1 MKKARI
7 KILDAVDCKVMSKM
21 VIHDVWEDLSYE
33 EDSRALGKNQT
44 VQRSFIHR
52 GTGKFPAGL
61 LPIVERKLRKRGY
74 DVQVKDAEYKELE
87 YDFPSMTEK
96 PEDYQLRV
104 LNKIDKPRG
113 LIISATGSGKT
124 NMEAGLM
131 SLYGLPRTLVIV
143 TQKPLLYQLRKKFK
157 KLLGIPKVGIVGDS
171 RQDFQRITVALY
183 QTLVRYE
190 LDEVNKL
197 FDMVIMDE
205 VQTGRSDS
213 IQIIMNQLK
222 NVHYRYGFT
231 ATMRLKQPDRY
242 IIQGLFG
249 KPIAIVPEEQTTK
262 RVTDVKMFMLRFN
275 DKYRNGYSYT
285 ERVTQNIWKNNNRN
299 SLIADAVQFIVQK
312 KKWSCLILTEKVIQA
327 EAISGLLSLRDI
339 PCPIV
344 YNKTPEDEKVKLFK
358 RLDKKSI
365 PCIIGTTAISVGV
378 DIPSI
383 DFLFIVSEIKHWL
396 AIVQRVGRGRRKTE
410 GKDILHAADIFSTFG
425 PKDRTF
431 KRQSLKK
438 RKVYKKRGWLQGLY
452 SLESFKEEL
461 G

>member
-1 MKKARI
+1 MKTAHI
-7 KILDAVDCKVMSKM
+7 KILDAVDCEVFGDWEA
-21 VIHDVWEDLSYE
+21 IEDVWEDLSYE
-33 EDSRALGKNQT
+33 VESRALGKNKK
-44 VQRSFIHR
+44 VQKSFIHR

-61 LPIVERKLRKRGY
+61 LPIAIRKLEKRGY
-74 DVQVKDAEYKELE
+74 KVKVQEAEYDELE

-104 LNKIDKPRG
+104 LNKIKMPRG
-113 LIISATGSGKT
+113 LIISSTGSGKT
-124 NMEAGLM
+124 HMEAGIM

-143 TQKPLLYQLRKKFK
+143 TQEPLLYQLQKEFK
-157 KLLGIPKVGIVGDS
+157 RLLGIPKVGIVGDGHK
-171 RQDFQRITVALY
+171 DFQRITVALY

-190 LDEVNKL
+190 LDRVDKL

-249 KPIAIVPEEQTTK
+249 KPIAIVPEEQTKK

-312 KKWSCLILTEKVIQA
+312 KKWYC
-327 EAISGLLSLRDI
+327 RC
-339 PCPIV
+339 CPV
-344 YNKTPEDEKVKLFK
+344 Y
-358 RLDKKSI
+358 RAKKEVVMSH
-365 PCIIGTTAISVGV
+365 
-378 DIPSI
+378 I
-383 DFLFIVSEIKHWL
+383 D
-396 AIVQRVGRGRRKTE
+396 RKT
-410 GKDILHAADIFSTFG
+410 GASRSNLWSFVPQRCTMPDN
-425 PKDRTF
+425 
-431 KRQSLKK
+431 
-438 RKVYKKRGWLQGLY
+438 LQ
-452 SLESFKEEL
+452 
-461 G
+461 